1 MWKLAATEGMGKPEF
16 MAAGV
21 YMKKNGTLPEAPQ
34 TSLDAKPDAEPVE
47 EVFGVS
53 EDGSGNEKEDED
65 ITGDDESSS
74 VDGPNQAVAVITA
87 A

>member
-21 YMKKNGTLPEAPQ
+21 YMKKNGTLPDAPQ
-34 TSLDAKPDAEPVE
+34 ISLDAKPWMEPVA

-53 EDGSGNEKEDED
+53 EDGSGNENEDED
-65 ITGDDESSS
+65 DDEDDDDSS
-74 VDGPNQAVAVITA
+74 VDGPTQAVAVITA